1 MVEEK
6 LIGQWLFLKWW
17 PSRYF
22 QQISYLES
30 LKNPIIFFTF
40 FHINQNVLGIMFLYP
55 YLLRTLYHDRKIC
68 GKIKKPQIAY
78 RPMFA
83 QSNGSLSFFPVRN
96 LKINKNYPLFI
107 QEIIS
112 LAFKGFELHYFSIL
126 NPLCLYFFLPF
137 SQHHSI
143 FSLW

>member
-1 MVEEK
+1 M
-6 LIGQWLFLKWW
+6 
-17 PSRYF
+17 Y
-22 QQISYLES
+22 
-30 LKNPIIFFTF
+30 
-40 FHINQNVLGIMFLYP
+40 LYP

-107 QEIIS
+107 QEIRS
-112 LAFKGFELHYFSIL
+112 LAFKGFELHYFSIF

-143 FSLW
+143 FSL